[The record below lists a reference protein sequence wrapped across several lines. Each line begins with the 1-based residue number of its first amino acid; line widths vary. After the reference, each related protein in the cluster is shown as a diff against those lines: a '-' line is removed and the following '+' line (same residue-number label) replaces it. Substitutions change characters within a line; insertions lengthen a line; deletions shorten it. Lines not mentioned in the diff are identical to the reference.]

1 MKKKR
6 YLSIKAYILI
16 SVLFLLLMSH
26 VLLYV
31 LSFAMVKR
39 KIEEG
44 KTTELV
50 NSVNNINVQLQ
61 LVGLTDPLNEDIH
74 LKVQE
79 RAGYQMGRIIIVS
92 REYKILEETAGVAL
106 NEYMVSK
113 DVMDVMT
120 GKTDRKTFLNGSQA
134 EVMMPIERSGEIVG
148 VIISNSDLT
157 NMYEQLRFEFVSIGV
172 VSVLLLLIEML
183 IVHAIAKNAVKDLGR
198 INEQISH
205 TNQGNLRDKLP
216 PQSFAETE
224 ELAEGYNQV
233 VQQLASIDETRSE
246 FVSNVSHE
254 LKTPITS
261 MKVLAESI
269 TQNEGASVDDYREF
283 MTDIVEEIDRETK
296 IINDLLTL
304 VKTDSQNAQMNFE
317 EKNINE
323 MMETI
328 VKTVRPLAVQ
338 RGIDLSYE
346 SFKDVTAEIDEVKL
360 SLAISNLIE
369 NAVKYNIDNGWI
381 KCSLNG
387 DSKNFYIKVADSG
400 VGIPDNEK
408 DKVFDRFYRVDKAR
422 SRDTGGTGLGLSI
435 TRGIINGHKG
445 TIKLY
450 SESGKGTTFTVRIP
464 LAQDK
469 ADAATGVLVA
479 EEPMGTLQNGP
490 ETTA

>member
-1 MKKKR
+1 
-6 YLSIKAYILI
+6 
-16 SVLFLLLMSH
+16 MSH
-26 VLLYV
+26 VLIYV
-31 LSFAMVKR
+31 LSLTMVKR

-44 KTTELV
+44 KTTELI

-61 LVGLTDPLNEDIH
+61 LVGVTDPLNEDIH

-79 RAGYQMGRIIIVS
+79 RAGYQLGRILIIS
-92 REYKILEETAGVAL
+92 RDYKILEDTAGVAL
-106 NEYMVSK
+106 NEYMVNK
-113 DVMDVMT
+113 DVMEVMT
-120 GKTDRKTFLNGSQA
+120 GRSDKKTFLVGDQA
-134 EVMMPIERSGEIVG
+134 EVMMPIERGGEIVG
-148 VIISNSDLT
+148 VIISSTSLANV
-157 NMYEQLRFEFVSIGV
+157 YEQLKFEFLAIGIVSI
-172 VSVLLLLIEML
+172 VLLMLELI
-183 IVHAIAKNAVKDLGR
+183 IARVIAKVAVKDLGR

-269 TQNEGASVDDYREF
+269 TQNEGATVEDYREF

-381 KCSLNG
+381 RCSLNG
-387 DSKNFYIKVADSG
+387 DNKNFYIKVADSG

-450 SESGKGTTFTVRIP
+450 SESGKGTTFSVRIP
-464 LAQDK
+464 LTQDK
-469 ADAATGVLVA
+469 ADVSTEVLAAESAPAQETAA
-479 EEPMGTLQNGP
+479 ENEAVERNVS
-490 ETTA
+490 ETAVENTEE